1 MEQWRGLHTISTS
14 VLATLHPSHR
24 CRGRFS
30 QVCSTLQHQQDN
42 SHRRFSFD
50 ASLSSAV
57 HQVSLLLRCW
67 GGIQLLLTAFFSLC
81 ILISLYSLAVT
92 RCTEGVIVPNSFP
105 SQLFLFLLCFYFFLH
120 ILCLSLSMVT
130 RYLFVYIYWSLDS
143 PFFFCIDK
151 WIYSLQKWWTD
162 VREPFFVGA
171 VSDLEGFPVDLL
183 LCYEFSHQ
191 RAVYAALHQEGC
203 ASATIFYDYTVNS
216 LVWCVLAMV
225 CGEWCWRTCNFVSH
239 GWMKSVKSLLPKMA
253 VTVVVADAVWN
264 SMCQST
270 FSNITSKLATFL
282 YFSALGRN
290 LVP

>member
-24 CRGRFS
+24 CRGRCS

-67 GGIQLLLTAFFSLC
+67 GGIQLLLTAFFSLY
-81 ILISLYSLAVT
+81 ILISLYSLALR

-120 ILCLSLSMVT
+120 ILCLSMSMVT

-143 PFFFCIDK
+143 PFFFLYRQMNLLFAEVVDRC
-151 WIYSLQKWWTD
+151 
-162 VREPFFVGA
+162 
-171 VSDLEGFPVDLL
+171 EGTL
-183 LCYEFSHQ
+183 LC
-191 RAVYAALHQEGC
+191 RG
-203 ASATIFYDYTVNS
+203 
-216 LVWCVLAMV
+216 
-225 CGEWCWRTCNFVSH
+225 GEWPGGVSGRFAFVLGFLASTSH
-239 GWMKSVKSLLPKMA
+239 LCSVASRGMCFGYYFLRLHCKQFG
-253 VTVVVADAVWN
+253 VVR
-264 SMCQST
+264 
-270 FSNITSKLATFL
+270 FSNGVRRMMLKDL
-282 YFSALGRN
+282 
-290 LVP
+290 